1 MFVFEFWKKP
11 VAFGIERTD
20 GMFEALEGTHFRVDR
35 KGYLHVYNRFVHV
48 ALFKADEWVYVE
60 RGLTAEQIGQRG

>member
-1 MFVFEFWKKP
+1 MFAFWSKP
-11 VAFGIERTD
+11 VAFGIERSD
-20 GMFEALEGTHFRVDR
+20 GLFESLEGTHFRIDR
-35 KGYLHVYNRFVHV
+35 RGNLHIYSRFIRV